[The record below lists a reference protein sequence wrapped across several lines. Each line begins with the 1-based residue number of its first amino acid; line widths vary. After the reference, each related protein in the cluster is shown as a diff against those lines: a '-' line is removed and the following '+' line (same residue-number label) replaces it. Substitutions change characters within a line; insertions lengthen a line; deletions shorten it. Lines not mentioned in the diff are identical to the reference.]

1 MIRFFIDYSLCS
13 LDSVELAVV
22 EDELSVEEPSV
33 DEAVV
38 ELLVEDLV
46 SSVSASKSLERASQY
61 FLYSPS
67 SSESFFSRCSP
78 ESFSLSRVAFDLFGL
93 FPSTL

>member
-1 MIRFFIDYSLCS
+1 MIRFFIDYSLWS

-61 FLYSPS
+61 FLYSPLKLR
-67 SSESFFSRCSP
+67 EFLLALFTR
-78 ESFSLSRVAFDLFGL
+78 EFSLSRVALISFTKG
-93 FPSTL
+93 T

>member
-38 ELLVEDLV
+38 ELLVVEDLV
-46 SSVSASKSLERASQY
+46 SSVSASRSLERASQY

-67 SSESFFSRCSP
+67 NSEFLLALFTRVFAITCCLDFFTKGIDDQ
-78 ESFSLSRVAFDLFGL
+78 V
-93 FPSTL
+93 

>member
-1 MIRFFIDYSLCS
+1 MIRFFIDYSLWS

-46 SSVSASKSLERASQY
+46 SSVSASA
-61 FLYSPS
+61 FL
-67 SSESFFSRCSP
+67 FF
-78 ESFSLSRVAFDLFGL
+78 FF
-93 FPSTL
+93 

>member
-1 MIRFFIDYSLCS
+1 MIRYGRFPLSKLTHSETFFIEYDTFFHRLPLCS

-22 EDELSVEEPSV
+22 EDEFEEPSV

-46 SSVSASKSLERASQY
+46 SSLLPRA
-61 FLYSPS
+61 
-67 SSESFFSRCSP
+67 
-78 ESFSLSRVAFDLFGL
+78 
-93 FPSTL
+93 

>member
-1 MIRFFIDYSLCS
+1 MIRFFIDYSLWS

-78 ESFSLSRVAFDLFGL
+78 ESFSLSRVALISL
-93 FPSTL
+93 RRA

>member
-13 LDSVELAVV
+13 LDSVELAAV
-22 EDELSVEEPSV
+22 EDELSVEEPFV

-38 ELLVEDLV
+38 ELLVDSLV

-61 FLYSPS
+61 FLYLDLTAFCLITKQ
-67 SSESFFSRCSP
+67 FFHVSQKPDIMMRCWL
-78 ESFSLSRVAFDLFGL
+78 E
-93 FPSTL
+93 

>member
-46 SSVSASKSLERASQY
+46 HLSL
-61 FLYSPS
+61 LP
-67 SSESFFSRCSP
+67 
-78 ESFSLSRVAFDLFGL
+78 RV
-93 FPSTL
+93 